1 MDKVKIVG
9 LTSDK
14 GRYLNGRIG
23 TINALNE
30 NPNDG
35 RANPYIAQQPDGRFK
50 VTIEFDETKGR
61 EERPGQYSF
70 VGEHK
75 TFCLKRE
82 NLVMSSVGPG
92 TIARDPE
99 GRAILNKHGWD
110 IMSTADRDVADP
122 ETAGFFPAII
132 QGDAVRA
139 REILE
144 VIKSRGEPNPANR
157 MSDATGDAALLGGI
171 HHGHVNIIKLLLE
184 YGADP
189 NQFCTVPMMKDHK
202 VTYFNMAVLIF
213 DLMASIKDQESAEE
227 IVNAL
232 IDGGG
237 NVHTMSPGKGTPL
250 SSAVSIKSN
259 HSARMRIARKIL
271 EKGADP
277 NQITDGEACGA
288 ISDMRNEALV
298 LPSAC
303 LDQHGEYSTVERLEM
318 VQLLIDHGADPG
330 KFVTLGVKGESC
342 NSIHIA
348 VSHKK
353 NDELRVLLSCEKG
366 RAAVNAKRTEKVQ
379 YAGENN
385 GNGETAI
392 TMCVTGDDLERY
404 KASRDMAV
412 QLLKADADI
421 EIEDHIGLSASIWLK
436 DRHPEEPHVKRKE
449 LDGLVEKAKV
459 IGPIF
464 WESEEVKA
472 FIEKGE
478 SDNIRCDNC
487 GSLPGQA
494 FCDGST
500 MNFQMCARCKKV
512 HCK

>member
-1 MDKVKIVG
+1 
-9 LTSDK
+9 
-14 GRYLNGRIG
+14 
-23 TINALNE
+23 
-30 NPNDG
+30 
-35 RANPYIAQQPDGRFK
+35 
-50 VTIEFDETKGR
+50 
-61 EERPGQYSF
+61 
-70 VGEHK
+70 
-75 TFCLKRE
+75 
-82 NLVMSSVGPG
+82 
-92 TIARDPE
+92 
-99 GRAILNKHGWD
+99 
-110 IMSTADRDVADP
+110 
-122 ETAGFFPAII
+122 
-132 QGDAVRA
+132 
-139 REILE
+139 
-144 VIKSRGEPNPANR
+144 
-157 MSDATGDAALLGGI
+157 
-171 HHGHVNIIKLLLE
+171 
-184 YGADP
+184 
-189 NQFCTVPMMKDHK
+189 
-202 VTYFNMAVLIF
+202 
-213 DLMASIKDQESAEE
+213 
-227 IVNAL
+227 
-232 IDGGG
+232 
-237 NVHTMSPGKGTPL
+237 
-250 SSAVSIKSN
+250 
-259 HSARMRIARKIL
+259 
-271 EKGADP
+271 
-277 NQITDGEACGA
+277 
-288 ISDMRNEALV
+288 
-298 LPSAC
+298 
-303 LDQHGEYSTVERLEM
+303 M
-318 VQLLIDHGADPG
+318 VQLLIDYGADPG